1 MGTLVKSNGNFF
13 PSVPSLFDDFFTRDF
28 FHTPFIKR
36 TEETLP
42 LVNIRENESSY
53 ELEVAAPGMD
63 KDDFSVELNNNTL
76 VINANRT
83 NHVEDKGENYT
94 RKEFNYQQFQ
104 RSFRLPY
111 TIVDEDKITAK
122 YNDGILNITVPK
134 KDKEVVNTSRRIEI
148 A

>member
-1 MGTLVKSNGNFF
+1 MGTLVKSNGSLF
-13 PSVPSLFDDFFTRDF
+13 PNVPSLFDDFFTRDF

-83 NHVEDKGENYT
+83 NHSEDKGENYT

-104 RSFRLPY
+104 RSFQLPDK
-111 TIVDEDKITAK
+111 IVDGNKISAK
-122 YNDGILNITVPK
+122 YNDGILNITIPK
-134 KDKEVVNTSRRIEI
+134 KEKNVVDTSRRIEI